1 MDNTI
6 PFPVDRVTP
15 AGPEAAG
22 SGEPVP
28 DNVIDMSEKKIEAE
42 LAELKTLV
50 LDMKASVEARLNS
63 IEADVADLKRAVFP
77 DIDVGEPEPPM
88 DVEM

>member
-22 SGEPVP
+22 SGEAVS

-42 LAELKTLV
+42 LAELKALV
-50 LDMKASVEARLNS
+50 LDMKASVEARLDS

-77 DIDVGEPEPPM
+77 SMEIAEPEPPM
-88 DVEM
+88 DVEL